1 MTCRRPTTFLASV
14 VPIALQDAAATR
26 PALTKDDDDQGHEAH
41 AELEDKDAPAG
52 KSCWSFLMCCWASKK
67 PTAKPV
73 KDHAPQYTD
82 EHSKG
87 EKGSFE
93 NGEQKKVARV
103 DPAGKTAVALQPTA
117 PPSETRSATVDSPAP
132 ATPVPSASQDTK
144 STAASND
151 GENAAAMLATRV
163 QMNGTSAAAPAQP
176 APSNFTPLRPT
187 KSLLAPL
194 PEGERR
200 KKTLVLDLDETLV
213 HSSFKPIPN
222 ADFVIS
228 IELENVIHRVFVLKR
243 PGVDAF
249 LRAVGQK
256 FEVVVFTASLAKY
269 ADPLLDILDRNKVVK
284 TRLFREACVHHYGNY
299 VKDLSHLGRRLE
311 DSIIIDNSPFSYMF
325 QPDNAIPIT
334 SWFNDKNDRQ
344 LYDLLPFLDS
354 IVNVDDVCTVLHR
367 RKAMQLAQGQSPQ

>member
-1 MTCRRPTTFLASV
+1 MSSAVQLQPHPTGTPENSDTMSRSDV
-14 VPIALQDAAATR
+14 ALQDATKTSTFAAHNTVL
-26 PALTKDDDDQGHEAH
+26 AKENDEDGNEH
-41 AELEDKDAPAG
+41 AELEDKDQPQS
-52 KSCWSFLMCCWASKK
+52 KSCWSFFACCFATKK
-67 PTAKPV
+67 PPQKPPV
-73 KDHAPQYTD
+73 NGDH
-82 EHSKG
+82 
-87 EKGSFE
+87 EKPY
-93 NGEQKKVARV
+93 KKPD
-103 DPAGKTAVALQPTA
+103 DPIPMQPRPA
-117 PPSETRSATVDSPAP
+117 PPV
-132 ATPVPSASQDTK
+132 V
-144 STAASND
+144 
-151 GENAAAMLATRV
+151 
-163 QMNGTSAAAPAQP
+163 AAPPPPNIIASVPNPNETKGAPDMITSVPQGPQVVPPPNQP
-176 APSNFTPLRPT
+176 FTNLRPPPT
-187 KSLLAPL
+187 KCLLPPL
-194 PEGERR
+194 PENERH

-249 LRAVGQK
+249 LREVGRK
-256 FEVVVFTASLAKY
+256 FDVVVFTASLAKY

-311 DSIIIDNSPFSYMF
+311 DTIIIDNSPFSYMF

-354 IVNVDDVCTVLHR
+354 ITTVEDVCTVLHR
-367 RKAMQLAQGQSPQ
+367 RKALQLQQGAP

>member
-1 MTCRRPTTFLASV
+1 MSRSDINVQADGEK
-14 VPIALQDAAATR
+14 AEDDE
-26 PALTKDDDDQGHEAH
+26 KDN
-41 AELEDKDAPAG
+41 KP
-52 KSCWSFLMCCWASKK
+52 KSCWSFLMCCWTSKTPATAPKPNPTNQYDDQSKK
-67 PTAKPV
+67 GNNNADTSRK
-73 KDHAPQYTD
+73 API
-82 EHSKG
+82 
-87 EKGSFE
+87 
-93 NGEQKKVARV
+93 
-103 DPAGKTAVALQPTA
+103 PLQPQT
-117 PPSETRSATVDSPAP
+117 STNVQTDNK
-132 ATPVPSASQDTK
+132 DK
-144 STAASND
+144 SGN
-151 GENAAAMLATRV
+151 
-163 QMNGTSAAAPAQP
+163 NGNGNGVANSDSAAAALVTQVQQNAQP
-176 APSNFTPLRPT
+176 IAPVPTPYQPMRPPPA
-187 KSLLAPL
+187 KCLLPPL
-194 PEGERR
+194 PDADKY

-311 DSIIIDNSPFSYMF
+311 DTIIIDNSPFSYMF

-344 LYDLLPFLDS
+344 LYDLLPFLDT

-367 RKAMQLAQGQSPQ
+367 RKAQQLAAGTTMG